1 MDQTESMRK
10 IIKMID
16 DHANEMSRNS
26 STSTMTSMSYLYKQ
40 ALMFQAMETS
50 ILISSKNREIE
61 LLQERLNAVRK
72 EIILL
77 EENASLKENL
87 YKNDKAKLES
97 QLKENTVRFHR
108 NMEELHCKTNEIY
121 ESIQKLKSNG

>member
-97 QLKENTVRFHR
+97 QLKENTVRVHR

>member
-1 MDQTESMRK
+1 
-10 IIKMID
+10 
-16 DHANEMSRNS
+16 
-26 STSTMTSMSYLYKQ
+26 
-40 ALMFQAMETS
+40 MFQAMETS

-61 LLQERLNAVRK
+61 LLQERLNAARK

>member
-16 DHANEMSRNS
+16 DHANEMSTNS